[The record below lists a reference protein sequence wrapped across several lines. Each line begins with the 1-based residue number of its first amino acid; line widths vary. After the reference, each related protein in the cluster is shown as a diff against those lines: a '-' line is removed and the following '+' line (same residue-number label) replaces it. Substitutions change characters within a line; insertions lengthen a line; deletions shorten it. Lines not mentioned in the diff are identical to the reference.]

1 MANINDLIAAGRVAE
16 AHQALRDHLAAHPTD
31 AAAID
36 LLGRTALHLGDTAAA
51 VQAFL
56 QLVALRPD
64 ADAYFCLGTAGLAA
78 EAWPQAAD
86 AFRQALSLDA
96 GHLHARFNLAWAL
109 RRQEHDAEAALQLEA
124 VTAACPT
131 HTDAWFNLGNIY
143 YSRGR
148 YADAVVALDRACAL
162 RPHWAEGMVNLG
174 LSLWQSGRIAEAEP
188 ILRQAHDLAAGPES
202 GNALANV
209 LLSAGKA
216 GEAEALYRGILSH
229 VPDHPQTLVNLGYM
243 LNSGNRLSELH
254 DALLSAVARHGNNG
268 ALWNMCGLM
277 WLDDNDLDRAEAA
290 FQSALSCQHDL
301 AEAIANLGNVA
312 VRRGDAAHAIDF
324 FRRALEIEP
333 GNAQMHSNLLF
344 TLQHSDSV
352 GRAEIFAEHRRFGE
366 RHEASPPLV
375 ACAHAPEDPD
385 RRLRVGF
392 VSPDF
397 RAHAVSFF
405 FEPVLAG
412 LDHGQMEVFLYMT
425 RPFADSVTRRLQSL
439 ADHWRDLSRMDV
451 SDAANAIVSDRID
464 ILFDLAGHSAGNLLP
479 AFARRLAPVQVS
491 WLGYPG
497 TTGLSR
503 MDYRLLGRPAS
514 QDEQALSSE
523 KLELLIPSF
532 QPPATCPP
540 VSPPP
545 MLTGRPPVFASLNKP
560 LKITQGVLETWGRLL
575 HAVPEA
581 RLLMV
586 LPDAD
591 KSTVRDAWKARFDAL
606 GISGGRIDFHPT
618 CQLDEFLSLFANIDL
633 ALDPFPYCGGTT
645 SLLTIW
651 MGVPCITL
659 NCGQENGDSSGLL
672 LSGLGLDELVARS
685 EDEYVAI
692 AANLVADSAR
702 QVDLRASLRARLLTS
717 ALMTGTGTADAL
729 GKLIR
734 RFWRDYVASSAA

>member
-1 MANINDLIAAGRVAE
+1 MHINDLIAAGRVAE
-16 AHQALRDHLAAHPTD
+16 AHQALRNHLIAQPED
-31 AAAID
+31 VAAIE
-36 LLGRTALHLGDTAAA
+36 LLGRTALHLGDIAAA

-78 EAWPQAAD
+78 GAWPQAAA
-86 AFRQALSLDA
+86 AFDQALSLDA
-96 GHLHARFNLAWAL
+96 NHLHARFNLAWAL
-109 RRQEHDAEAALQLEA
+109 RRQDRNAEAARHLEA
-124 VTAACPT
+124 VTAASPT
-131 HTDAWFNLGNIY
+131 HAEAWFNLGNAY
-143 YSRGR
+143 HSLGR
-148 YADAVVALDRACAL
+148 YADAAVALGRACAL
-162 RPHWAEGMVNLG
+162 RPHWAEAMINLG
-174 LSLWQSGRIAEAEP
+174 LSLWKSGRIAEAEP
-188 ILRQAHDLAAGPES
+188 ILREAHDLAAGPES

-209 LLSAGKA
+209 LLSTGKEK
-216 GEAEALYRGILSH
+216 EAEALYRDILSRFPH
-229 VPDHPQTLVNLGYM
+229 HPQTLVNLGYM

-254 DALLSAVARHGNNG
+254 DALPAAVACHGDDG

-290 FQSALSCQHDL
+290 FQSALACRNDL
-301 AEAIANLGNVA
+301 AEAVANLGNVA
-312 VRRGDAAHAIDF
+312 VRRGDAAHAIEF

-333 GNAQMHSNLLF
+333 ENAQMHSNLLF
-344 TLQHSDSV
+344 TLQHSDCV
-352 GRAEIFAEHRRFGE
+352 DRAEIFAEHRRFGE
-366 RHEASPPLV
+366 RHETLPPLV
-375 ACAHAPEDPD
+375 ARAHAPKDPD

-397 RAHAVSFF
+397 RVHAVSFF

-451 SDAANAIVSDRID
+451 SDAANAIVADHID
-464 ILFDLAGHSAGNLLP
+464 VLFDLAGHSAGNLLP
-479 AFARRLAPVQVS
+479 AFARRLAPIQVS

-514 QDEQALSSE
+514 PDDLAFSSE

-575 HAVPEA
+575 HAVPDA

-586 LPDAD
+586 VPNAD
-591 KSTVRDAWKARFDAL
+591 KPTIRDAWKARFDAL
-606 GISGGRIDFHPT
+606 GIAGDRIDFHPT
-618 CQLDEFLSLFANIDL
+618 CQFDEFLSLFADIDL

-659 NCGQENGDSSGLL
+659 NGGQENGDSSGLL
-672 LSGLGLDELVARS
+672 LSGLGLGELVART

-692 AANLVADSAR
+692 AADLVADPAR
-702 QVDLRASLRARLLTS
+702 QVDLRASLRARLLAS
-717 ALMTGTGTADAL
+717 ALMTETGTADAL

-734 RFWRDYVASSAA
+734 RFWRDYVASSAV